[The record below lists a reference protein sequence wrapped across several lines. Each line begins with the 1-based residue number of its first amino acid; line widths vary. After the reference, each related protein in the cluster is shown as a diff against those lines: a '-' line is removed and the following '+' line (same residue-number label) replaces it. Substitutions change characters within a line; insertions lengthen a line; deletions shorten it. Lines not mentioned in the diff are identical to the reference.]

1 MKKVTVVG
9 AGLVGSLEALFL
21 AKRGYEVDVYER
33 RPDMR
38 KEQLDGGRSINL
50 VVSDRGWR
58 ALALAGVEA
67 EIKKI
72 TVPVYGRMT
81 HNEEGET
88 SYYPYSIKNK
98 AIFSVSR
105 GELNAR
111 LMDLA
116 EQNGNIRFHFD
127 QKCLSVDLPNARC
140 VFQDHHTGEESTVKS
155 ELVIGTDGAF
165 SAVRQ
170 SMAATPDFAHS
181 EEYIE
186 HGYKELVI
194 PPGADGQSQI
204 DPSALHI
211 WPRKAYMLMALAN
224 LDGGFTCTLFFPF
237 KGERSFET
245 IKTEEDLKAF
255 FKEDFPDAIPMMP
268 TLVEDYFDNP
278 TSKLVIVKCAPWNHD
293 GTAALMG
300 DAAHAIVPFYG
311 EGMNCGFED
320 CYTLEKLL
328 DEHGDS
334 DMEKVLNL
342 YSEARKPNGDA
353 IADLSMRNFVEMRDL
368 VADPDFILRKKI
380 EGNLYK
386 LHPNKWMPLYS
397 QVKFSD
403 LPYSDAWRE
412 GQKQDRVMQKVLA
425 LPNIEEN
432 WNSEEIVQQALSY
445 LGDENA

>member
-1 MKKVTVVG
+1 MKKITVVG

-21 AKRGYEVDVYER
+21 AKRGYQVEVFER

-38 KEQLDGGRSINL
+38 RSQLDGGRSINL

-58 ALALAGVEA
+58 ALRLAGVEE

-81 HNEEGET
+81 HSEQGET
-88 SYYPYSIKNK
+88 SYYPYSIKKK

-105 GELNAR
+105 AELNAR

-116 EQNGNIRFHFD
+116 EEHGNIRFHFD
-127 QKCLSVDLPNARC
+127 QKCLDVDLPNATC
-140 VFQDHHTGEESTVKS
+140 VFEDADGSENTVQS
-155 ELVIGTDGAF
+155 DLVIGTDGAF

-170 SMAATPDFAHS
+170 SMTSLPGFQHT
-181 EEYIE
+181 ETFIE

-194 PPGADGQSQI
+194 PPGADGKPQL

-224 LDGGFTCTLFFPF
+224 LDGGFTCTLFFPLE
-237 KGERSFET
+237 GEKSFNAINTEQDLMDFFRS
-245 IKTEEDLKAF
+245 
-255 FKEDFPDAIPMMP
+255 DFPDAIPLMP
-268 TLVEDYFDNP
+268 TLTEDYFDNP
-278 TSKLVIVKCAPWNHD
+278 TSKLVIVKCNPWNHG

-328 DEHGDS
+328 DEHGDN
-334 DMEKVLNL
+334 DMNKVLDL
-342 YSEARKPNGDA
+342 YSNARKANGDA
-353 IADLSMRNFVEMRDL
+353 IADLSLRNFVEMRDL
-368 VADPDFILRKKI
+368 VADPEFILRKKI

-386 LHPNKWMPLYS
+386 QYPDKWIPLYS

-403 LPYSDAWRE
+403 LPYADAWRE

-425 LPNIEEN
+425 LPDIEQN
-432 WNSEEIVQQALSY
+432 WNSEEIVERALSY
-445 LGDENA
+445 LEDENA